1 MKKLRA
7 SVNLGFQPDTGCH
20 AKCNSRSSG
29 SCTRESLRPKML
41 QGMSA
46 GDLGSWI
53 YVAPDKKSGTMFQ
66 IGADGSVRGDPVSP
80 AKLVFL
86 AGS

>member
-1 MKKLRA
+1 M
-7 SVNLGFQPDTGCH
+7 
-20 AKCNSRSSG
+20 SS
-29 SCTRESLRPKML
+29 RPKML
-41 QGMSA
+41 QGTAA

-53 YVAPDKKSGTMFQ
+53 YVAPNKKSGTMFQ
-66 IGADGSVRGDPVSP
+66 VGADGSVRGDPVNP